1 IGMYVND
8 ESIAAPAMS
17 WMVSVFKG
25 RSLES
30 RASVPYFNH
39 IVGRKAVGS
48 RNFEQ
53 RLFTFDIQS

>member
-17 WMVSVFKG
+17 WIVSVFNG
-25 RSLES
+25 RSLEF

-39 IVGRKAVGS
+39 IVGRKAKES
-48 RNFEQ
+48 RNYEQ
-53 RLFTFDIQS
+53 RLFTLGMYS